1 MVVQAQPQTPSLVGH
16 WRPRAALG
24 LWLAGFLPPS
34 LIPLVWAS
42 SWEPT
47 TKSLVAALLVIGI
60 PQVLTALA
68 VALVGQGGLRQ
79 LATVVKGA
87 VRHSVR
93 YLATQPLHVL
103 SNGGRGERS

>member
-1 MVVQAQPQTPSLVGH
+1 MVVQAQPQTRSLVGD

-34 LIPLVWAS
+34 FIPLVWAS

-47 TKSLVAALLVIGI
+47 TKSLVAGLLVIGI

-68 VALVGQGGLRQ
+68 VALVGQRGLRQ
-79 LATVVKGA
+79 LAMVVVGA
-87 VRHSVR
+87 VRHTVSR
-93 YLATQPLHVL
+93 LATKPLHVL